1 MEVGNGTP
9 PTVAEKK
16 EQERISLQKIK
27 QEAYD
32 FDPNASPGEKAAQ
45 IKKAIPPGLVLNA
58 PKLNEPPK
66 ASGVITD
73 IDGPAVNGNGATNGQ
88 LNGKSGLLTP
98 TTNGAGPKS
107 PISPKS
113 PMSPGMIN
121 GFPKAGEDDWS
132 RTSGPPRI
140 GNLIEEL
147 AQTAGDATEHQTWVA
162 ANLDDKFYGEWWH
175 NAGVIVFACL
185 TTWFITKIGG
195 GLAWVI
201 LVMATCG
208 TYYRTSIM
216 RVRRNVRDDLTR
228 EFAKQRLD
236 SDVESLEW
244 INTFL
249 TKFWPIYIPVLEASI
264 MNTVDGIL
272 AQNCPGFLDSIR
284 LPTFHLGSKPF
295 RLDHVKT
302 YPKTEDDIVEMDW
315 KFSFTPKDVSDMT
328 SKQIKD
334 KVNPKIVL
342 EVRIG
347 KGIVSQGIPIIVE
360 DMQFSGLMKF
370 KIKLQVPFPHIEKVD
385 VCFLEKPSFDFVL
398 KPLGGD
404 TFGFDIGF
412 LPGLSGFIQEQ
423 VHANLGPMF
432 YAPHVFT
439 VEVAKMM
446 GGAPVD
452 QSIGVVQLTIHHAQG
467 LKNSDKFSGSP
478 DPYVV
483 CSIDGGKELART
495 KTIHENDNPRWNE
508 TKHIILTT
516 FNGNLDLDVFDFND
530 FRKDAPLGKATFDMK
545 QLEEKPEHENVT
557 LPIMVGLKQKG
568 QIMCDIRFFPVLE
581 ETKLEDGTVQPPPD
595 LPTGILRYTVSQAKD
610 LDSSKSMIGQL
621 SPYAIMTLNNKEIH
635 TTAIKKRKN
644 SPIWEEFE
652 EVLVTNKAKCIL
664 GLKIKDDRGL
674 AADPDLGV
682 WNMKLDLLMKDLA
695 KGNEWFNLAN
705 TKSGKVKLRAQWKP
719 VAIKGAVGSGGYVTP
734 IGVMRVHFK
743 HAKDLRNL
751 EAVGKSDP
759 YGRVLLN
766 GIEKAKTVVFN
777 NDLNPKWDEVLYIP
791 VHNAREILTLEVMDS
806 EKLGSD
812 RSLGAFDLPVAEYI
826 KEDEETGQ
834 LLEHSQKIDQSCG
847 LVLNRK
853 GTAKGTLNFTVAFY
867 PCLNV
872 ADPEEEDEE
881 KKAQEQEDSE
891 KEKSAELE
899 APPSADM
906 KRKDSAASTVSG
918 ASAVTADEEA
928 EKPKKIAKLR
938 LTPEELLKY
947 NSGLL
952 IFKFIEGQI
961 GKTDTHLDVLMDDM
975 MYPAYSTA
983 KIKSQQQKFEE
994 IGDCVVRELDFSK
1007 VTIRLRESSK
1017 DKEHD
1022 EDDIVA
1028 KLTGETMLTL
1038 RQCLNNPTVLT
1049 LKHNNGDVSKV
1060 KISLK
1065 YIPIK
1070 MNLDPSESINNMG
1083 DLRVNLLKATNL
1095 KAADRNGKSDP
1106 FCVFELNDE
1115 KVFKSKVLKK
1125 TLDPEWNE
1133 AFDTRIPSR
1142 TAAEFIVKVYDWDL
1156 AGDADFLGQARL
1168 DLAGLEPMT
1177 RTEKTFKLSGKKWE
1191 DGDFGEIRL
1200 RFLFKAAYVIR
1211 TRQGSSTFSGTF
1223 AVPGKIVTG
1232 VAGAPLKVGGTVVGG
1247 IGKGAS
1253 AVKRGLFGGKSKTN
1267 DIAEEEQVMEQA
1279 VSQGGGVRAT
1289 GDGELQTVDSHNQPT
1304 VALTNVAENN
1314 MEQDANPRNSL
1325 APNDF
1330 RHHRRSKSGASI
1342 KSNSPSRPD
1351 TSGSGADLGVATI
1364 RLVSASGFPT
1374 KDLNMRGRIRVLGGK
1389 TREILKSKS
1398 HKTSS
1403 GEVVWD
1409 ETCTATCTADQQFQ
1423 IYVEDDHLFKD
1434 QPLGEAI
1441 FFVDDTGSGRDTV
1454 VPVAGGQVVL
1464 KTSFRPNG
1472 TSENG
1477 AGGSPKRRGFLG
1489 KK

>member
-16 EQERISLQKIK
+16 EKERKSQEMIK

-32 FDPNASPGEKAAQ
+32 FDPNAPPEEKAAQ
-45 IKKAIPPGLVLNA
+45 MKKAIPPGLVLNA
-58 PKLNEPPK
+58 VKLNEPPK

-73 IDGPAVNGNGATNGQ
+73 IDGPAVNGNGVTNGQ
-88 LNGKSGLLTP
+88 LKGRSELLTP
-98 TTNGAGPKS
+98 TTTNGAGPKS
-107 PISPKS
+107 PVSSKT

-140 GNLIEEL
+140 GNSIEEL
-147 AQTAGDATEHQTWVA
+147 VQTARDTTEHQTWVA

-175 NAGVIVFACL
+175 NAGVIIFACL

-195 GLAWVI
+195 GLAWII

-216 RVRRNVRDDLTR
+216 RVRRNVKDDLTR
-228 EFAKQRLD
+228 EFAKQRLE

-244 INTFL
+244 MNTFL
-249 TKFWPIYIPVLEASI
+249 AKFWPIYIPVLEASI

-272 AQNCPGFLDSIR
+272 AANCPGFLDSIR
-284 LPTFHLGSKPF
+284 LPTFHLGSKAF

-342 EVRIG
+342 EARIG
-347 KGIVSQGIPIIVE
+347 QGIVSKGIPIIVE

-370 KIKLQVPFPHIEKVD
+370 KIRLQVPFPHIEKVD

-412 LPGLSGFIQEQ
+412 LPGLSGFILDQ

-446 GGAPVD
+446 GGAPID

-467 LKNSDKFSGSP
+467 LKNSDKFSSAT

-483 CSIDGGKELART
+483 CSIGGGKELART
-495 KTIHENDNPRWNE
+495 KTIFDNDNPRWNE

-516 FNGNLDLDVFDFND
+516 FNGDLHLDIFDSND
-530 FRKDAPLGKATFDMK
+530 FRKDASIGKATFDMK
-545 QLEEKPEHENVT
+545 QLEGNSEHENVT
-557 LPIMVGLKQKG
+557 LPIMVGVKQKG
-568 QIMCDIRFFPVLE
+568 QITCDFRFFPVLE

-621 SPYAIMTLNNKEIH
+621 SPYAIMSVNNKEIH

-652 EVLVTNKAKCIL
+652 EILITNKSKCTL

-674 AADPDLGV
+674 AADPELGT
-682 WNMKLDLLMKDLA
+682 WNMKLDLLMTDLA

-719 VAIKGAVGSGGYVTP
+719 VAVKGSVSSGGYVTP

-743 HAKDLRNL
+743 NAKDLRNL

-777 NDLNPKWDEVLYIP
+777 NDLNPKWDEVLYVP
-791 VHNAREILTLEVMDS
+791 VHNAREMLTLEVMDA
-806 EKLGSD
+806 EKMGSD
-812 RSLGAFDLPVAEYI
+812 RSLGAFDLAVADYI

-834 LLEHSQKIDQSCG
+834 LLEHSQKIDQSRG

-853 GTAKGTLNFTVAFY
+853 GTAKGTLNFTIAFY
-867 PCLNV
+867 PCLDV
-872 ADPEEEDEE
+872 ADPEEEDE
-881 KKAQEQEDSE
+881 KKAQELGDAK
-891 KEKSAELE
+891 KEKSPEAE
-899 APPSADM
+899 APESTDM
-906 KRKDSAASTVSG
+906 KRQDSV
-918 ASAVTADEEA
+918 ASAVTADEGV
-928 EKPKKIAKLR
+928 EKSKKIPKLR
-938 LTPEELLKY
+938 LTTEELLKY

-952 IFKFIEGQI
+952 IFKCIEGQI
-961 GKTDTHLDVLMDDM
+961 SKTDTHIDVLMDDM

-983 KIKSQQQKFEE
+983 KIKSQNQKFDE

-1007 VTIRLRESSK
+1007 VTIRLRESRK

-1028 KLTGETMLTL
+1028 KLTGDTMSTL
-1038 RQCLNNPTVLT
+1038 KQCLNNPTVLT
-1049 LKHNNGDVSKV
+1049 LKHNNGDLSKV
-1060 KISLK
+1060 KISLR
-1065 YIPIK
+1065 YIPIQ
-1070 MNLDPSESINNMG
+1070 MTLDPSESINNMG
-1083 DLRVNLLKATNL
+1083 ELRVDLLDAVNL
-1095 KAADRNGKSDP
+1095 KAMDRNGKSDP
-1106 FCVFELNDE
+1106 YCVFELNDE

-1125 TLDPEWNE
+1125 TLHPTWNE
-1133 AFDTRIPSR
+1133 FFDTKVPSR
-1142 TAAEFIVKVYDWDL
+1142 TAADFIVKIYDWDL
-1156 AGDADFLGQARL
+1156 AGDADFIGQARL
-1168 DLAGLEPMT
+1168 DLTGLEPYKPVT
-1177 RTEKTFKLSGKKWE
+1177 KTYKLFSKKWE
-1191 DGDFGEIRL
+1191 AGDYGEIRL

-1267 DIAEEEQVMEQA
+1267 DIVEEEQAMEQA
-1279 VSQGGGVRAT
+1279 VVQGGGVRAT
-1289 GDGELQTVDSHNQPT
+1289 GDGELQTVDSQNQPT
-1304 VALTNVAENN
+1304 ASLNNLAENN
-1314 MEQDANPRNSL
+1314 MEQDVNSRNSL
-1325 APNDF
+1325 APNDT
-1330 RHHRRSKSGASI
+1330 RHHRRSKSGTSI
-1342 KSNSPSRPD
+1342 KSNSTSRPD
-1351 TSGSGADLGVATI
+1351 TSGSGAESGVASI

-1374 KDLNMRGRIRVLGGK
+1374 KDLNMRGRIRVSGGK
-1389 TREILKSKS
+1389 TKEILKSKS
-1398 HKTSS
+1398 HKTST
-1403 GEVVWD
+1403 GEVTWD
-1409 ETCTATCTADQQFQ
+1409 EMCTVTCTADQQFQ
-1423 IYVEDDHLFKD
+1423 VYVEDDHLFKD
-1434 QPLGEAI
+1434 QPLGDA
-1441 FFVDDTGSGRDTV
+1441 FFYVADTGSGKDLV
-1454 VPVAGGQVVL
+1454 LPVNGGQVVL
-1464 KTSFRPNG
+1464 KTSFRPHGTSDNG
-1472 TSENG
+1472 T
-1477 AGGSPKRRGFLG
+1477 GGSPKRRGFLG

>member
-1 MEVGNGTP
+1 MEVGNGSP
-9 PTVAEKK
+9 PTVAEKR
-16 EQERISLQKIK
+16 EQERVTQQQIK

-32 FDPNASPGEKAAQ
+32 FDPYAPPAEKAAQ
-45 IKKAIPPGLVLNA
+45 IKKNIPPGLVLNA

-66 ASGVITD
+66 ASGIATD
-73 IDGPAVNGNGATNGQ
+73 IDGAAANGSTNGVS
-88 LNGKSGLLTP
+88 NGKANGKAELLTP

-107 PISPKS
+107 PVSPKS
-113 PMSPGMIN
+113 PASPGMVN

-140 GNLIEEL
+140 GNAIDEL
-147 AQTAGDATEHQTWVA
+147 MQNAVDATEHQTLLA

-175 NAGVIVFACL
+175 NAGVIVFACFS
-185 TTWFITKIGG
+185 TWFITKIGG
-195 GLAWVI
+195 GLAWII

-228 EFAKQRLD
+228 EFAKQRME

-264 MNTVDGIL
+264 TNTVDGIL
-272 AQNCPGFLDSIR
+272 AANCPGFLDSIR

-328 SKQIKD
+328 SKQIQD

-342 EVRIG
+342 EVRVG

-360 DMQFSGLMKF
+360 DMSFSGLMKF

-385 VCFLEKPSFDFVL
+385 VCFLEKPLFDFVL

-452 QSIGVVQLTIHHAQG
+452 QSLGVVQLTIHHAQG
-467 LKNSDKFSGSP
+467 LKNTDKFSGEP

-495 KTIHENDNPRWNE
+495 KTVHESANPRWNE
-508 TKHIILTT
+508 TKHIIITT
-516 FNGNLDLDVFDFND
+516 YNGNLDLDIFDFND

-545 QLEEKPEHENVT
+545 QLEGDQEHENVT

-568 QIMCDIRFFPVLE
+568 QIVCDIRFFPVLE
-581 ETKLEDGTVQPPPD
+581 EVKLEDGTVQPPPD
-595 LPTGILRYTVSQAKD
+595 LPTGILRYTLSQAKD

-621 SPYAIMTLNNKEIH
+621 SPYAIMSVNHREIH

-652 EVLVTNKAKCIL
+652 EILVTNKAKCNL

-674 AADPDLGV
+674 AADPDLGN
-682 WNMKLDLLMKDLA
+682 WNMKLDLLLKEHA
-695 KGNEWFNLAN
+695 KGNEWFTLAN

-719 VAIKGAVGSGGYVTP
+719 VAVKGAIGSGGYVTP
-734 IGVMRVHFK
+734 IGVMRIHFK
-743 HAKDLRNL
+743 KADNLRNL
-751 EAVGKSDP
+751 ETVGKSDP

-766 GIEKAKTVVFN
+766 GIEKAKTVVFT
-777 NDLNPKWDEVLYIP
+777 NDLNPKWDEVLYVP
-791 VHNAREILTLEVMDS
+791 VHNKREVLTLEIMDS

-812 RSLGAFDLPVAEYI
+812 RSLGGFDLPVADYI
-826 KEDEETGQ
+826 REDENGQ
-834 LLEHSQKIDQSCG
+834 FIEHSEKVDQNRG

-853 GTAKGTLNFTVAFY
+853 GTAKGTLNFTASFY

-872 ADPEEEDEE
+872 ADPEEEEE
-881 KKAQEQEDSE
+881 ERKAREENPQKSE
-891 KEKSAELE
+891 EAGGNEPPKSAKMEKSDSTD
-899 APPSADM
+899 SAD
-906 KRKDSAASTVSG
+906 
-918 ASAVTADEEA
+918 TADEEEA
-928 EKPKKIAKLR
+928 EKAKKISKLR
-938 LTPEELLKY
+938 LTPEELLRY

-952 IFKFIEGQI
+952 IFKFIDGQFA
-961 GKTDTHLDVLMDDM
+961 KTDSHLDVLMDDM
-975 MYPAYSTA
+975 LYPAYSTS
-983 KIKSQQQKFEE
+983 KIKSQVQKLEE
-994 IGDCVVRELDFSK
+994 IGDCVVRELDFSR

-1028 KLTGETMLTL
+1028 KLTGNTQETL

-1049 LKHNNGDVSKV
+1049 LKHNNGDISKV

-1065 YIPIK
+1065 YIPIQ
-1070 MNLDPSESINNMG
+1070 MTLDPSESIHNMG
-1083 DLRVNLLKATNL
+1083 DLRVDLLDASNL

-1115 KVFKSKVLKK
+1115 KVFKSKTLKK
-1125 TLDPEWNE
+1125 TLHPEWNE
-1133 AFDTRIPSR
+1133 SFETKVPSR
-1142 TAAEFIVKVYDWDL
+1142 TGADFVVKVYDWDL
-1156 AGDADFLGQARL
+1156 AGDADFLGQAKL
-1168 DLAGLEPMT
+1168 DLASLEPMSLAT
-1177 RTEKTFKLSGKKWE
+1177 KTFKLTGKKGE
-1191 DGDFGEIRL
+1191 VGEYGEIKL
-1200 RFLFKAAYVIR
+1200 RFLFKSAYVVR

-1253 AVKRGLFGGKSKTN
+1253 AVKRGIFGKSKTN
-1267 DIAEEEQVMEQA
+1267 DIVEEQQVMGQA
-1279 VSQGGGVRAT
+1279 VAQGGGVKAT
-1289 GDGELQTVDSHNQPT
+1289 SDGELQTVDSHNQPT
-1304 VALTNVAENN
+1304 VSLKNLAESN
-1314 MEQDANPRNSL
+1314 MDQDINPRNSL
-1325 APNDF
+1325 APSDI

-1364 RLVSASGFPT
+1364 RLVSATGFPT
-1374 KDLNMRGRIRVLGGK
+1374 KDLNMRGRIRVMGTK

-1403 GEVVWD
+1403 GEVTWD

-1441 FFVDDTGSGRDTV
+1441 FFIDDTGSGRDTV
-1454 VPVAGGQVVL
+1454 VPVGAGQIVL

-1477 AGGSPKRRGFLG
+1477 TGGSPKRRGFLG
-1489 KK
+1489 GKKA

>member
-16 EQERISLQKIK
+16 EQERKSLEKIK

-32 FDPNASPGEKAAQ
+32 FDPNAPPEEKAAQ
-45 IKKAIPPGLVLNA
+45 MKKKIPPGLVLNA
-58 PKLNEPPK
+58 VKLNEPLK
-66 ASGVITD
+66 ASGVTTD
-73 IDGPAVNGNGATNGQ
+73 IDGPAVNGNGVTNGQ
-88 LNGKSGLLTP
+88 ASGKSELLTP

-107 PISPKS
+107 L
-113 PMSPGMIN
+113 MSPGMVN

-140 GNLIEEL
+140 GNIIEEL
-147 AQTAGDATEHQTWVA
+147 VQTAGDTTEHQTWVA

-175 NAGVIVFACL
+175 NAGVIIFACL

-228 EFAKQRLD
+228 EFAKQRLE

-249 TKFWPIYIPVLEASI
+249 AKFWPIYIPELEASI

-272 AQNCPGFLDSIR
+272 AANCPGFLDSIR

-347 KGIVSQGIPIIVE
+347 QGIVSKGIPIIVE

-467 LKNSDKFSGSP
+467 LKNSDKFSRAT

-495 KTIHENDNPRWNE
+495 KTIYENDNPRWNE

-516 FNGNLDLDVFDFND
+516 FNGNLDLDIFDSND
-530 FRKDAPLGKATFDMK
+530 FRKDAPIGKATFDMK
-545 QLEEKPEHENVT
+545 QLEEKLEHENVT
-557 LPIMVGLKQKG
+557 LPVMVGLKQKG
-568 QIMCDIRFFPVLE
+568 QITCDFRFFPVLE

-621 SPYAIMTLNNKEIH
+621 SPYAIMSVNNREIH

-652 EVLVTNKAKCIL
+652 EVLITNKSRCTL

-674 AADPDLGV
+674 AADPELGV
-682 WNMKLDLLMKDLA
+682 WNMKLDLLMNDLA

-705 TKSGKVKLRAQWKP
+705 TKSGKVKLRALWKP
-719 VAIKGAVGSGGYVTP
+719 VAIKGSVGSGGYVTP

-743 HAKDLRNL
+743 SAKDLRNL
-751 EAVGKSDP
+751 EAVGKSDA

-766 GIEKAKTVVFN
+766 SIEKAKTVVFKN
-777 NDLNPKWDEVLYIP
+777 ELNPRWDEVLYVP
-791 VHNAREILTLEVMDS
+791 VHNTREMLTLEVMDA
-806 EKLGSD
+806 EKMGSD
-812 RSLGAFDLPVAEYI
+812 RSLGAFDLAVADYI

-834 LLEHSQKIDQSCG
+834 LLEHSQKSDQSRG

-881 KKAQEQEDSE
+881 KKTQEPLDLE
-891 KEKSAELE
+891 KEKSPEVQSPE
-899 APPSADM
+899 SRGM
-906 KRKDSAASTVSG
+906 KRQDSV
-918 ASAVTADEEA
+918 ASAVTTVTTDEEE
-928 EKPKKIAKLR
+928 EKSKKIPKLR

-975 MYPAYSTA
+975 MFPTYSTA
-983 KIKSQQQKFEE
+983 KIKSHNQKFDEVC
-994 IGDCVVRELDFSK
+994 DSVVRELDFSK
-1007 VTIRLRESSK
+1007 VTIRLRESSN

-1022 EDDIVA
+1022 EDDIIA
-1028 KLTGETMLTL
+1028 KLTGDTL
-1038 RQCLNNPTVLT
+1038 STLKQCLNNPTILT
-1049 LKHNNGDVSKV
+1049 LKHNNGGLSKV

-1065 YIPIK
+1065 YIPIQ
-1070 MNLDPSESINNMG
+1070 MTLDPSESINNMG
-1083 DLRVNLLKATNL
+1083 DLRVDLLDAMNL
-1095 KAADRNGKSDP
+1095 KAMDRNGKSDP

-1115 KVFKSKVLKK
+1115 KVFKSKILKK
-1125 TLDPEWNE
+1125 TIHPAWNE
-1133 AFDTRIPSR
+1133 FFDTRVPSR
-1142 TAAEFIVKVYDWDL
+1142 TAADFIVKIYDWDL
-1156 AGDADFLGQARL
+1156 AGDADFIGQARL
-1168 DLAGLEPMT
+1168 DLTDLEPYKPIT
-1177 RTEKTFKLSGKKWE
+1177 KSYKLFSKKWE
-1191 DGDFGEIRL
+1191 AGDFGEIRL

-1253 AVKRGLFGGKSKTN
+1253 AVKRGLFGGGKSKAN
-1267 DIAEEEQVMEQA
+1267 DIEEEQVIDQA
-1279 VSQGGGVRAT
+1279 VAQGGGVRAT
-1289 GDGELQTVDSHNQPT
+1289 GDGELQTVDSHNQPI
-1304 VALTNVAENN
+1304 VALNNLAEKN
-1314 MEQDANPRNSL
+1314 MEQDVNSKNSL
-1325 APNDF
+1325 APSDT

-1351 TSGSGADLGVATI
+1351 TSGSGADIGVASI
-1364 RLVSASGFPT
+1364 RLVSASGFPA
-1374 KDLNMRGRIRVLGGK
+1374 KDLNMRGRIRVVGSK
-1389 TREILKSKS
+1389 TKEIMKSKS
-1398 HKTSS
+1398 HKTST
-1403 GEVVWD
+1403 GEVTWD
-1409 ETCTATCTADQQFQ
+1409 ELCTTTCTADQQFQ
-1423 IYVEDDHLFKD
+1423 IYLEDDHLFKD

-1454 VPVAGGQVVL
+1454 VPVGGGQVVL

-1477 AGGSPKRRGFLG
+1477 TGGSPKRRGFLG